1 MIPDPLRKSMDDLC
15 KEDLRQT
22 VRTLSLLT
30 KDYSFETAVKA
41 LETAF
46 STNRTHFSDAAVL
59 AARMM
64 SYGLDTPPEKGPD
77 LNGYDRLLRMEVR
90 T

>member
-1 MIPDPLRKSMDDLC
+1 MDELC

-46 STNRTHFSDAAVL
+46 ATNRTHFSDAAVL

>member
-1 MIPDPLRKSMDDLC
+1 MIPDLLRKNMDDLC
-15 KEDLRQT
+15 REELRQT
-22 VRTLSLLT
+22 VRTLTSLTLN
-30 KDYSFETAVKA
+30 YSFETAVKA
-41 LETAF
+41 LETGFA
-46 STNRTHFSDAAVL
+46 THRTHFSDAAVL

-77 LNGYDRLLRMEVR
+77 LNGYDQLLRMEVR

>member
-1 MIPDPLRKSMDDLC
+1 MDDLC
-15 KEDLRQT
+15 HEDLRQT
-22 VRTLSLLT
+22 VRTLSQLT
-30 KDYSFETAVKA
+30 RSYSFETAVKA
-41 LETAF
+41 LEAGF
-46 STNRTHFSDAAVL
+46 AANRTHFSDAAVL

-77 LNGYDRLLRMEVR
+77 LNGYDQLLRTEVM